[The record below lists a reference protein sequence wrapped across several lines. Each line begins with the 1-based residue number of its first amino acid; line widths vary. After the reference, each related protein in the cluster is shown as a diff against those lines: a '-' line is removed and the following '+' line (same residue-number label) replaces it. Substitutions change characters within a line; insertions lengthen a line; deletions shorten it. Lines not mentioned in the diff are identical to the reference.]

1 MEHQSADLSSD
12 LEWLF
17 QVHQTYTGTDQPPV
31 IIPTDHLTFPPLSL
45 FSHTLLFPLSFVP
58 TDDQVASHAIVLT
71 PVSAPII
78 LMALI
83 LVPTQPMLVYFLIG

>member
-1 MEHQSADLSSD
+1 MEHQSANLPSD
-12 LEWLF
+12 YGWLF
-17 QVHQTYTGTDQPPV
+17 QVHQTHPSTDQPPM
-31 IIPTDHLTFPPLSL
+31 IISIDHLTFPPLSL

-78 LMALI
+78 LMAFI